1 MKQLLVYIRDNKLKN
16 DFENTIDAY
25 IASCNDQGV
34 EPSKPYGGKLIVHM
48 PPDLHVIA
56 AVVAVNAASYNL

>member
-48 PPDLHVIA
+48 PPDLM
-56 AVVAVNAASYNL
+56 

>member
-25 IASCNDQGV
+25 IAMIK
-34 EPSKPYGGKLIVHM
+34 E
-48 PPDLHVIA
+48 
-56 AVVAVNAASYNL
+56 

>member
-48 PPDLHVIA
+48 PPDPSCNSSSGSRQRSFV
-56 AVVAVNAASYNL
+56 